1 MHTAIKKLYQTFGGG
16 GGTQVVFKKN
26 RLFRKTTQNIGKEL
40 KKRKELYANY

>member
-1 MHTAIKKLYQTFGGG
+1 MHTAIKKLYQTFGG